1 MQIVMLVLLA
11 LLSII
16 PILTARETLKMR
28 KEIQLDNWSIRPVF
42 NQSQIERRKLLS
54 SLLLFGGTVVIFV
67 VILIQ
72 MF

>member
-28 KEIQLDNWSIRPVF
+28 KEIQLDNWSSPVF
-42 NQSQIERRKLLS
+42 SQIERRKLLS